1 MNKTVI
7 KIFLFAIMVF
17 TFTNVNAQAQ
27 GPFNSTFKGAERA
40 EKVEK
45 LKGKYKVDANKN
57 ITIVRTIEGLN
68 MDAPTAIKI
77 AYDYLEYAYQICKF
91 KIDIFNEENYF
102 AIAKSS
108 LDNFETY
115 AIYPNDYTFNAPV
128 TLRFDAKEGRLRMMI
143 VLTTYEG
150 IRING
155 NIYDPFST
163 VIADVPPVNE
173 NSTEKKK
180 MHIKAFLSLYNRV
193 QDLLDEAEQ
202 YIKNKNGVQIDENW

>member
-1 MNKTVI
+1 MNKKLSRTALLTI
-7 KIFLFAIMVF
+7 LLL
-17 TFTNVNAQAQ
+17 TFSTMHAQL
-27 GPFNSTFKGAERA
+27 PFENMLKSGERA

-45 LKGKYKVDANKN
+45 LRGKYKVDTNKN
-57 ITIVRTIEGLN
+57 ISIVRTIEGLN
-68 MDAPTAIKI
+68 MDAQTAIKT
-77 AYDYLEYAYQICKF
+77 AQEYMEEAYQICKF
-91 KIDIFNEENYF
+91 SIDVLNEEKYF
-102 AIAKSS
+102 VIAKSS

-115 AIYPNDYTFNAPV
+115 AIYPNDYTFNAPI
-128 TLRFDAKEGRLRMMI
+128 TMRFDAKEGRLRMMV

-163 VIADVPPVNE
+163 TIADVPPVNE

-193 QDLLDEAEQ
+193 QDLFDEAEV
-202 YIKNKNGVQIDENW
+202 YIQNRNGAQVDEDW